1 MTLYV
6 ENPKV
11 STQNPLELIHKF
23 TKVSEYEINI
33 WKPAAFLHTN
43 NELSEW

>member
-11 STQNPLELIHKF
+11 STQNPLEQIHKL
-23 TKVSEYEINI
+23 TKVSEHEINI

-43 NELSEW
+43 NELSE